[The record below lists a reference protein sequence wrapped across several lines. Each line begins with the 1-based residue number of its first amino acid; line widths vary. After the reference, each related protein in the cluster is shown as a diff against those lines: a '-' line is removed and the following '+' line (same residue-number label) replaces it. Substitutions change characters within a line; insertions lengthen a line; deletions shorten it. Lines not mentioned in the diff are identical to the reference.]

1 MEWVL
6 EDDLAAYGQR
16 VLPWL
21 QRDPVA
27 NTVLATVL
35 VTRIDGAI
43 ATREP
48 WLAWLADPAGEVAG
62 VALRTP
68 PRGLLLSALPAEA
81 VGPLAALAQPGLPA
95 ASGWVDVVAA
105 FAEAYADR
113 TGATAKVDKSLRL
126 YRLVE
131 RASFAPVPG
140 RLRVAGPDDVDL
152 CARWFVDFATEAAV
166 APPPDSRA
174 DTARVVAAGR
184 LLLWEVDG
192 RPVAMVGH
200 SPTVAGVTRIGPV
213 WTPPEH
219 RRHGYA
225 TAATAELAG
234 ALRERGE
241 VVLYA
246 DRANP
251 TSTGI
256 YVRIGFRPVGEW
268 TDWLLEY

>member
-35 VTRIDGAI
+35 ATRIDGTI
-43 ATREP
+43 AARDL
-48 WLAWLADPAGEVAG
+48 WLAWLADPAGQVAG

-68 PRGLLLSALPAEA
+68 PRGLLISALPAEA

-95 ASGWVDVVAA
+95 ASGWADVVAA
-105 FAEAYADR
+105 FTGAYAAR
-113 TGATAKVDKSLRL
+113 AGATAKVDKSLRL
-126 YRLVE
+126 YRLGE
-131 RASFAPVPG
+131 PAQAGPAPG
-140 RLRVAGPDDVDL
+140 RLRVAGADDVDL
-152 CARWFVDFATEAAV
+152 CYRWILDFSGEADIG
-166 APPPDSRA
+166 PPPDSPA
-174 DTARVVAAGR
+174 DTARVAAQR
-184 LLLWEVDG
+184 RILLWEVDR

-256 YVRIGFRPVGEW
+256 YLRIGFRPVGEW
-268 TDWLLEY
+268 TDWRLEY